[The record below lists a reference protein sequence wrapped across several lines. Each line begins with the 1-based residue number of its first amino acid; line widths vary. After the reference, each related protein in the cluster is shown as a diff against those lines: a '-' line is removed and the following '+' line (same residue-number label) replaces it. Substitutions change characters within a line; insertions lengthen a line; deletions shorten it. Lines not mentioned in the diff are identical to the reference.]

1 MVHESGVRV
10 LRANMEGNKDDCLAA
25 LAVMEDASERVIEL
39 LSQLEYEYFDQLAGT
54 VAGAPE
60 TELF

>member
-1 MVHESGVRV
+1 
-10 LRANMEGNKDDCLAA
+10 MEGNKDDCLAA